1 MDWEVLEKEQND
13 MFAQMKNFV
22 GRCNNLFE
30 ICECISQFMVK
41 TYPRFGGA
49 SGEEVKKNLIQI
61 SGEFKHQL
69 LLVKK
74 KKDTILDTHATNWH
88 DDFDKF
94 RNAIK
99 DMEKKV
105 CNIVDSSFMT
115 QKSVRECLY
124 LINNF
129 FLIAKRKTIKDHL
142 RTKVYDKIYTLATND

>member
-1 MDWEVLEKEQND
+1 

-41 TYPRFGGA
+41 EYPRFGGVQ
-49 SGEEVKKNLIQI
+49 GEEVKKNLIQI
-61 SGEFKHQL
+61 SGEFRNQL
-69 LLVKK
+69 LNVKK
-74 KKDTILDTHATNWH
+74 KKADILDTHATNWH

-99 DMEKKV
+99 DMEKKL
-105 CNIVDSSFMT
+105 CNIVDSAFMT
-115 QKSVRECLY
+115 QKSIRECLY

-142 RTKVYDKIYTLATND
+142 RTKV